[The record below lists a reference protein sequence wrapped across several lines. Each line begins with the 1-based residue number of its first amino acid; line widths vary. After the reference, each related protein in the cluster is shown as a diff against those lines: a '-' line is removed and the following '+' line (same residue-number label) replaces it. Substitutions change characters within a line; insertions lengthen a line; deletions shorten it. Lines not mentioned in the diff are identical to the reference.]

1 MKLISKRL
9 STLMVGIGIA
19 VLPCSSFE
27 TSIQKGL
34 PGIADKV
41 QMVVD
46 TMCGPMAFLMS
57 CAGLLIA
64 AGIWKFSGHS
74 AGMKFASGAIAGMIV
89 IANLVGW
96 VGYFTGAA
104 L

>member
-1 MKLISKRL
+1 MKFITQKLNVLML
-9 STLMVGIGIA
+9 SAGIA
-19 VLPCSSFE
+19 LIPCSAFA

-96 VGYFTGAA
+96 VGYFTGAS